1 MLRLC
6 DSSLLRPSALK
17 TAYPRAMLRVLV
29 LANQGKPPVVEA
41 LRDFVPWLEKRAA
54 VVGVVGTSPED
65 SPADDLP
72 DADLALV
79 LGGDGTFLSQA
90 RRMIERHVPML
101 GINFGKVGFLAEWDI
116 ETVRAHWDTIAC
128 GSCRRTAR
136 ILMDVAVYDAGV
148 SVYEPGDAVPLSS
161 YLAMNDAVITAG
173 PPYRIVEFEVAIEP
187 ELVRQPAVTIAG
199 DGLIVSTPS
208 GSTAYNLANGGPIV
222 SPGVE
227 ALMIS
232 AMAPYTLAFRP
243 IVFGADCDVW
253 ITLNRANPGTA
264 LVIDGQ
270 ASPILEEGQR
280 VHIRTHPT
288 RLVLIQNPTLT
299 YWSMLAHKMRWAAR
313 PRRN

>member
-1 MLRLC
+1 
-6 DSSLLRPSALK
+6 
-17 TAYPRAMLRVLV
+17 MLRVLL

-41 LRDFVPWLEKRAA
+41 LKDFVPWLEERCE
-54 VVGVVGTSPED
+54 VVGVYETDPEQSAGID
-65 SPADDLP
+65 PP

-79 LGGDGTFLSQA
+79 LGGDGTFLGQA
-90 RRMIERHVPML
+90 RRMIDRGIPML

-116 ETVRAHWDTIAC
+116 ETVRSHWDTIAC
-128 GSCRRTAR
+128 GSCRRTHR
-136 ILMDVAVYDAGV
+136 ILMDVAVHGKDV
-148 SVYEPGDAVPLSS
+148 SVYEPNGREPLSS

-243 IVFGADCDVW
+243 IVFGANCDVW
-253 ITLNRANPGTA
+253 ITLTRANPGTA

-280 VHIRTHPT
+280 VHIRRHPK
-288 RLVLIQNPTLT
+288 RLTLIQNPTLT